1 VRRSPHCQGMS
12 KTPPDATPAEPKP
25 VSPKARPEGPHARP
39 DLIDPDKTPGSGM
52 FPKPGTKDSE
62 PPAG

>member
-1 VRRSPHCQGMS
+1 M
-12 KTPPDATPAEPKP
+12 PPDATPPKPKP
-25 VSPKARPEGPHARP
+25 VMPKPAKPPAPPEGPHARP
-39 DLIDPDKTPGSGM
+39 GLIDPDKTPGSGM

>member
-1 VRRSPHCQGMS
+1 MSMTQDPKKPHIDPGTH
-12 KTPPDATPAEPKP
+12 KPKVP
-25 VSPKARPEGPHARP
+25 PEGPHARE
-39 DLIDPDKTPGSGM
+39 DQIDPEKTPGSGM

>member
-1 VRRSPHCQGMS
+1 MS
-12 KTPPDATPAEPKP
+12 KTPPDTTPAEPKP
-25 VSPKARPEGPHARP
+25 VSPKAQPEGPHARP

-52 FPKPGTKDSE
+52 FPQPGTKDSE